1 MATYTDTAA
10 NAALAGL
17 TAVVNGGKI
26 AGYSAA
32 DVKLWEAQLANP
44 AFLTPAS
51 RQTAADAIAAVF
63 ATGGTPAVACTY
75 AILTASD
82 GTTERIRVTCGGTAM
97 IMSRSGNTLTLNDAS
112 QLSVDQAVSGFV
124 DGAGALPTGMAAGT
138 TYYVKT
144 KSGNDITLSASVGG
158 ATLAL
163 SGDGSGTR
171 RIKAALTE
179 LALSSVDGS
188 VTTGNQVT
196 ISSLVITFAG

>member
-26 AGYSAA
+26 AGYTAG
-32 DVKLWEAQLANP
+32 DVKLWEATLANP

-51 RQTAADAIAAVF
+51 RQTAADTIAAVF

-82 GTTERIRVTCGGTAM
+82 GTTERIRVTVGGSAM
-97 IMSRSGNTLTLNDAS
+97 ISSRASNTLTLNDAS
-112 QLSVDQAVSGFV
+112 QLSVNDPVIGFM
-124 DGAGALPTGMAAGT
+124 DGAGALPTGMTAGT
-138 TYYVKT
+138 TYYVLT
-144 KSGNDITLSASVGG
+144 KSGADITLSATVGG
-158 ATLAL
+158 SVLVL

-171 RIKAALTE
+171 RIKAAATE
-179 LALSSVDGS
+179 LALSSADGS

-196 ISSLVITFAG
+196 VSSLVITFAG